1 MEQTMRIHQPESAPT
16 NQSGFTLIE
25 LMIALAIVGIL
36 AGIALPNYSAY
47 TTNAR
52 RTDAQVALRSAAQS
66 LERCRTE
73 TFTYAGCGFGEDSP
87 DKYYK
92 VSATNLTANTYT
104 LTATPVAGKSQAN
117 DKKCTT
123 LVLEQDGAG
132 TSTGTGAADE
142 CW

>member
-1 MEQTMRIHQPESAPT
+1 MRNHHTDSELS
-16 NQSGFTLIE
+16 NQSGFTLME
-25 LMIALAIVGIL
+25 LMITLAIVGIL
-36 AGIALPNYSAY
+36 AGIALPNYSSY

-52 RTDAQVALRSAAQS
+52 RTDAQVALRAAAQS

-73 TFTYAGCGFGEDSP
+73 TFSYAGCGFADDSP

-92 VSATNLTANTYT
+92 LTATNLTANTYT
-104 LTATPVAGKSQAN
+104 LTATPVAGKAQAN
-117 DKKCTT
+117 DKQCTT

>member
-1 MEQTMRIHQPESAPT
+1 MRIQMRNSKTGKE
-16 NQSGFTLIE
+16 SGFTLIE
-25 LMIALAIVGIL
+25 IMIALVIVGIL
-36 AGIALPNYSAY
+36 VGFALPNYSAY

-73 TFTYAGCGFGEDSP
+73 TFTYVGCAYDDESP
-87 DKYYK
+87 DGYYGLTDANMT
-92 VSATNLTANTYT
+92 ATTYT

-117 DKKCTT
+117 DVKCTT

-132 TSTGTGAADE
+132 TSTGTGTNGE